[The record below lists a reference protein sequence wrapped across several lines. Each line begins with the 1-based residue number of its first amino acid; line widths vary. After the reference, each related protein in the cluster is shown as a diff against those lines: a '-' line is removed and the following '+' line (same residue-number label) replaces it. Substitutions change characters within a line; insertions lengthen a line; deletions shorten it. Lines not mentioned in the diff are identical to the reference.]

1 MARARDRRRFGPG
14 PYLRSAAFRDGRA
27 PESDDPF
34 PFCLPAVRAL
44 ESLDLSAAVTFLV
57 GANGS
62 GKSTL
67 VEALAVAAGFAAEGG
82 PLARDLYD
90 PDEPPETRS
99 DALGDELELEQGP
112 FKPRAGFFLRA
123 ESFFDV
129 AARIDAKDLE
139 GVYGGVKLHEQS
151 HGESFLALAANRFGG
166 DGLYVLDEP
175 EAALSV
181 TSALGFLEV
190 MHTAVAGGSQFLV
203 ATHSPILLA
212 YPGARIYEAGPDG
225 VEEIAYEDAEAVRL
239 TRAFIESP
247 ERFLRHLL

>member
-1 MARARDRRRFGPG
+1 MARTRDRRRFGPG
-14 PYLRSAAFRDGRA
+14 PYLRKAAFRDGWP
-27 PESDDPF
+27 PEDPPH
-34 PFCLPAVRAL
+34 PFDLPAVRAL

-90 PDEPPETRS
+90 PDEFETRS
-99 DALGDELELEQGP
+99 DALGDVLELEQGP

-129 AARIDAKDLE
+129 AARIDAKELE

-239 TRAFIESP
+239 TRAFIEAP

>member
-1 MARARDRRRFGPG
+1 MARIRDRRRFGPG
-14 PYLRSAAFRDGRA
+14 PYLRAAAFRDGPPGEDA
-27 PESDDPF
+27 PHPF
-34 PFCLPAVRAL
+34 DLPAVRAL

-90 PDEPPETRS
+90 PDEFETRS
-99 DALGDELELEQGP
+99 DALGDELVLEQGP

-129 AARIDAKDLE
+129 AARIDAKELE

-190 MHTAVAGGSQFLV
+190 MHSAVSGGSQFLV

-239 TRAFIESP
+239 TRAFIEAP